1 LISNNG
7 LVKSKFYDNAAM
19 QADRNLDLGG
29 RNTIRQVMKESKIIN
44 IYDFMIVIYIIK
56 YK

>member
-1 LISNNG
+1 
-7 LVKSKFYDNAAM
+7 M